1 MKIIAL
7 GSPLERPLLQPDLD
21 CWISNVSP
29 QVLDELWAHA
39 CTQAHMCLKH
49 ICWLEV
55 GVLRFHDCFCSSKYL
70 FKTNEVNGSPL
81 TSHSA
86 LLLNLYFLG
95 NRNLFFP
102 NSFAAIGN
110 YGHLMRRADSLEKT
124 LMLGKIEGK
133 RRREQQK
140 MRWLDSS
147 TINRH
152 EFEQTLGDSGQDSLV
167 CCSPRVRHDLVT
179 EQQQNMN
186 KFI

>member
-133 RRREQQK
+133 RRRGWQR
-140 MRWLDSS
+140 MRWLA
-147 TINRH
+147 
-152 EFEQTLGDSGQDSLV
+152 
-167 CCSPRVRHDLVT
+167 SPTQWVWIWANSRR
-179 EQQQNMN
+179 
-186 KFI
+186 